1 MGKRVRVDRATG
13 DLQGLGG
20 MLRGLGGFVDLISKL
35 AEQGG
40 GEIKR
45 SGEIGGDGKG
55 VRAVYGFSVRLGGA
69 GTPVVEEFGNV
80 RHGEQGPVVEEVR
93 EPMVDVFDEGD
104 RLSLVAELPGVGAGD
119 VKYEVHGDVV
129 SLSATHGDRRYRK
142 EILLPSPAVSE
153 GATSSYRNGVF
164 ELSLAKVK

>member
-1 MGKRVRVDRATG
+1 MGKRVRVEKTTG
-13 DLQGLGG
+13 DIAGLSGV
-20 MLRGLGGFVDLISKL
+20 LRGLGGFVDLISKL

-69 GTPVVEEFGNV
+69 GTPVVEPFGNV
-80 RHGEQGPVVEEVR
+80 RRGEQGPVVEEVR

-104 RLSLVAELPGVGAGD
+104 RLSLVAELPGVDAGD
-119 VKYEVHGDVV
+119 VRYEIHGDVV

-142 EILLPSPAVSE
+142 EILLPSPAASE

-164 ELSLAKVK
+164 ELSLAKAK